1 MEKIKPILSVI
12 VPVYNVEP
20 YLSRCVDS
28 ILSQSFTN
36 LELILVDDGSTD
48 RSGNICDEW
57 AIKDHR
63 VKVFHKPNA
72 GVNTARNKGLDI
84 AHGDYITFVDGDDFI
99 KPDTFSRAIEL
110 LEQNDEIDILQYPE
124 IHVHDNKETLWNGY
138 PQNHLLISNN
148 REKIKAL
155 IGSTPIIPG
164 GLCGKVY
171 RENVWE
177 NLRLRGDM
185 RFCEDMIIMP
195 DLFEHC
201 RSIACINEGG
211 YCYVMRTGSATK
223 STYTPEK
230 CLDVSRLKMKLWKVA
245 IKYNIDQA
253 RWWNEATSSAIDAWT
268 AFGPFPEI
276 RESLI
281 ELQSC
286 KSHMFDSGVSKQ
298 ILWLAHKFSPLFAAR
313 INRAIVRLR
322 TKFNH

>member
-1 MEKIKPILSVI
+1 MILKVSLSVI
-12 VPVYNVEP
+12 VPIYNVEP
-20 YLSRCVDS
+20 YLSCCIDS
-28 ILSQSFTN
+28 ILSQTFTN

-48 RSGNICDEW
+48 RSGAICDEW
-57 AIKDHR
+57 AIKDNR
-63 VKVFHKPNA
+63 VKVLHKPNA
-72 GVNTARNKGLDI
+72 GVNTARNNGLDI
-84 AHGDYITFVDGDDFI
+84 AQGDYITFVDGDDFV
-99 KPDTFSRAIEL
+99 KQDTFYKLIEL
-110 LEQNDEIDILQYPE
+110 LEQNDEIDILQYTE
-124 IHVHDNKETLWNGY
+124 IHVQDGKETLWNGY
-138 PQNHLLISNN
+138 PQNYLLISNN

-155 IGSTPIIPG
+155 IGTTPVIPG
-164 GLCGKVY
+164 GLWGKIY
-171 RENVWE
+171 RKNVWE
-177 NLRLRGDM
+177 NLRLREDM
-185 RFCEDMIIMP
+185 SFCEDMIIMP

-201 RSIACINEGG
+201 RFIACINEGG

-281 ELQSC
+281 ELQNC
-286 KSHMFDSGVSKQ
+286 KSHMSDSEVAKR
-298 ILWLAHKFSPLFAAR
+298 ILWLARKFSPLFAAR